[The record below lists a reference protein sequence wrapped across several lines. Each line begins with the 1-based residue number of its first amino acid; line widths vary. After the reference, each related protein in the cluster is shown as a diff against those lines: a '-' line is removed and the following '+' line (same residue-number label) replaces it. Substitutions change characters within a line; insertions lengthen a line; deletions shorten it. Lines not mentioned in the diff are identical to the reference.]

1 MPPEHV
7 LVERDADLGVV
18 TMNRPDRRNALSE
31 AHLRELSA
39 AVDELAKDPAVR
51 ALVIAANG
59 PVFSSGHDIR
69 DMIERDLAAME
80 GLLGVCATFMR
91 GLQVLPLPV
100 VAAIQGIATAA
111 GCQLVASADLAV
123 AAVAKLLGVEPSV
136 PVESDVLDA
145 MQERLQAA

>member
-7 LVERDADLGVV
+7 LVERDADLGVL

-39 AVDELAKDPAVR
+39 AVDGLAKDPAVR

-69 DMIERDLAAME
+69 DMIERDLAAM
-80 GLLGVCATFMR
+80 
-91 GLQVLPLPV
+91 P
-100 VAAIQGIATAA
+100 
-111 GCQLVASADLAV
+111 
-123 AAVAKLLGVEPSV
+123 
-136 PVESDVLDA
+136 
-145 MQERLQAA
+145 